1 MKKSLFVGVVGLLFL
16 SGCAAVI
23 EGRSQEVVV
32 KTNPEG
38 ARCTLVR
45 NNIPLGTISTT
56 PGTLYI
62 QKTKDDITV
71 QCAKAGYTNYSAVLK
86 SGSPKDNLLY
96 ILVGGPVGW
105 GVDSATGSDNY
116 YQSPV
121 MINLQ
126 KK

>member
-1 MKKSLFVGVVGLLFL
+1 MKKSLFLSIISLLFI

-45 NNIPLGTISTT
+45 NDIPLGTILTT

-62 QKTKDDITV
+62 KKTKDDISIKCV
-71 QCAKAGYTNYSAVLK
+71 KMGYKNHKVVLK

-96 ILVGGPVGW
+96 ILVGGPIGW

-121 MINLQ
+121 MIEMQ